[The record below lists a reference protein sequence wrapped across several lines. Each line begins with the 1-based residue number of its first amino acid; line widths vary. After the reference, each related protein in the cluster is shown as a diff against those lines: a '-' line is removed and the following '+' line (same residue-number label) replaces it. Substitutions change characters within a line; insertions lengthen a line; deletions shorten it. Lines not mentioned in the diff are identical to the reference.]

1 MISLSD
7 VGGSVHEKG
16 VACIELLG
24 SQKRSG
30 RFVHAIVLT
39 LSDKER
45 KRKIEVLKA
54 LVLKIKNVKN

>member
-1 MISLSD
+1 M
-7 VGGSVHEKG
+7 VEKG

-30 RFVHAIVLT
+30 IFVHAIVLT

-54 LVLKIKNVKN
+54 LVSKSKKIYNHINDLFYTQH